1 MSRSKSV
8 KIAFYKI
15 MHHKLKQDCKSIA
28 TLKIIQFKHLG
39 RLLLTWNNRKWKV
52 RLNISFRKLH
62 FFMLEKRETEWK
74 DRLNKM
80 RNVVFQHTKESE
92 HQLVNVVRER
102 LDMWERKREEKREEM
117 GNDGSSSY
125 STR

>member
-1 MSRSKSV
+1 
-8 KIAFYKI
+8 
-15 MHHKLKQDCKSIA
+15 
-28 TLKIIQFKHLG
+28 
-39 RLLLTWNNRKWKV
+39 
-52 RLNISFRKLH
+52 
-62 FFMLEKRETEWK
+62 MLEKRETEWK

-117 GNDGSSSY
+117 GNDGGVGSKN
-125 STR
+125 